1 MAIKL
6 LQRMAQVTDYLTRF
20 GIKSQTDLDMIKDC
34 LQMALDE
41 LEGGY
46 DHD

>member
-34 LQMALDE
+34 LKMALDE

>member
-6 LQRMAQVTDYLTRF
+6 LQRMTQVTDYLTRF

-41 LEGGY
+41 LEGGLN
-46 DHD
+46 HD

>member
-41 LEGGY
+41 LEGGLK
-46 DHD
+46 HD